1 MSGGNYGCSGEA
13 AVALRLGPCSLDRPP
28 AFFANTVEYHR
39 RESLHHKVGLATVQG
54 RGTGVQRSTGAA
66 MKQVSQV
73 GVDVDSEALVCAMR
87 RAGQRLPLATFANT
101 PAGHKKFSGW
111 AIKGGR
117 PARVCLEATG
127 IYSLQFALALHH
139 AKHVEVMVV
148 NPRAIKDFARACMQ
162 RAKTDA
168 VDAGGILEYLERMPF
183 TAWQPPAPEILELQ
197 AINRRI
203 DQLHTELTREKN
215 RRHAADFAGASA
227 DAIAHDIE
235 VNIHHLERRIER
247 MHDSGL
253 QLVRRVPALATKLAH
268 LVSTKGIGEVSAMRL
283 LAELLVLPDDL
294 AAPQWVAHAGLDPR
308 PYESGTSI
316 HRPRRITKVGNRHLR
331 AALYMPALVAIQHEP
346 NVKALYNKLV
356 TAGKKPMQAVVAVM
370 RKLLHAI
377 WGMLKHDQDFDGNKF
392 FRLAEK
398 TA

>member
-1 MSGGNYGCSGEA
+1 M
-13 AVALRLGPCSLDRPP
+13 R
-28 AFFANTVEYHR
+28 
-39 RESLHHKVGLATVQG
+39 
-54 RGTGVQRSTGAA
+54 
-66 MKQVSQV
+66 QVSQV
-73 GVDVDSEALVCAMR
+73 GVDVDSEKLVCMMQR
-87 RAGQRLPLATFANT
+87 VGQRMPLTTFANT
-101 PAGHKKFSGW
+101 AAGHKKFIRW
-111 AIKGGR
+111 ATKR
-117 PARVCLEATG
+117 ARSARVCLEATG
-127 IYSLQFALALHH
+127 IYSLQFALALHD
-139 AKHVEVMVV
+139 AKSVEVMVV

-183 TAWQPPAPEILELQ
+183 TAWQPPAPEILQLQ

-203 DQLHTELTREKN
+203 VRLQTELTREKN
-215 RRHAADFAGASA
+215 RGHASEFAGASG
-227 DAIAHDIE
+227 DAVVNDIE
-235 VNIHHLERRIER
+235 VNIRHLERRIER

-253 QLVRRVPALATKLAH
+253 QLVHGVPALATKLAH
-268 LVSTKGIGEVSAMRL
+268 LVSAKGIGEASAMRL
-283 LAELLVLPDDL
+283 LAEVLVLPVDL

-346 NVKALYNKLV
+346 NVKAFYNKLV
-356 TAGKKPMQAVVAVM
+356 AAGKKPMQAVVAVM

>member
-1 MSGGNYGCSGEA
+1 
-13 AVALRLGPCSLDRPP
+13 
-28 AFFANTVEYHR
+28 
-39 RESLHHKVGLATVQG
+39 
-54 RGTGVQRSTGAA
+54 
-66 MKQVSQV
+66 MKQVNQI
-73 GVDVDSEALVCAMR
+73 GVDVDSEELVCVMQVAEERM
-87 RAGQRLPLATFANT
+87 PLATFANT
-101 PAGHKKFSGW
+101 AAGHQKFIRW
-111 AIKGGR
+111 ATKGGR

-127 IYSLQFALALHH
+127 VYSLEFALALHH
-139 AKHVEVMVV
+139 AKNVAVMVV
-148 NPRAIKDFARACMQ
+148 NPRAIKDFSRACMQ

-168 VDAGGILEYLERMPF
+168 VDAGGILEYLQRMPF

-203 DQLHTELTREKN
+203 VQLTTERTREKN
-215 RRHAADFAGASA
+215 RRHAAEFAGASA

-247 MHDSGL
+247 MHNSGL
-253 QLVRRVPALATKLAH
+253 QLVRGVPALATKLAH
-268 LVSTKGIGEVSAMRL
+268 LVSTKGIGEASAMRL

-308 PYESGTSI
+308 PYESGTSV

-346 NVKALYNKLV
+346 NVKAFYNKLV
-356 TAGKKPMQAVVAVM
+356 SRGKKPMQAVVAVM

-392 FRLAEK
+392 FKIA
-398 TA
+398 

>member
-1 MSGGNYGCSGEA
+1 
-13 AVALRLGPCSLDRPP
+13 
-28 AFFANTVEYHR
+28 
-39 RESLHHKVGLATVQG
+39 
-54 RGTGVQRSTGAA
+54 
-66 MKQVSQV
+66 MKQVNQV
-73 GVDVDSEALVCAMR
+73 GVDVDSEALVCAMQ
-87 RAGQRLPLATFANT
+87 RAEQRMPLTRFANS
-101 PAGHKKFSGW
+101 ASGHQKFIRW
-111 AIKGGR
+111 ATKGGR

-127 IYSLQFALALHH
+127 IYSFQFALALHD
-139 AKHVEVMVV
+139 AKNVEVMVV

-168 VDAGGILEYLERMPF
+168 VDAGGILEYLQRMPF
-183 TAWQPPAPEILELQ
+183 TAWQSPAPEILQLQ

-203 DQLHTELTREKN
+203 VQLQTELTREKN
-215 RRHAADFAGASA
+215 RCHAAEFAGASG
-227 DAIAHDIE
+227 DAIANDIE
-235 VNIHHLERRIER
+235 VNIRHLERRIER

-253 QLVRRVPALATKLAH
+253 QLVRGVPTLAIKLAH
-268 LVSTKGIGEVSAMRL
+268 LVSTKGIGEASAMRI

-308 PYESGTSI
+308 PYESGTSV
-316 HRPRRITKVGNRHLR
+316 HRPRRITKVGNRYLR

-346 NVKALYNKLV
+346 NVKAFYNKLL

-392 FRLAEK
+392 FKLAEK

>member
-1 MSGGNYGCSGEA
+1 
-13 AVALRLGPCSLDRPP
+13 
-28 AFFANTVEYHR
+28 
-39 RESLHHKVGLATVQG
+39 
-54 RGTGVQRSTGAA
+54 
-66 MKQVSQV
+66 MKQVNDI
-73 GVDVDSEALVCAMR
+73 GVDVDSEELVCVMQ
-87 RAGQRLPLATFANT
+87 RAGQRLPLARFANAA
-101 PAGHKKFSGW
+101 AGHRKFIRW
-111 AIKGGR
+111 ATKGAR

-127 IYSLQFALALHH
+127 IYSLEFALALHH
-139 AKHVEVMVV
+139 AKNVEVMVV
-148 NPRAIKDFARACMQ
+148 NPRAIKDFARASMQ

-168 VDAGGILEYLERMPF
+168 VDAGGILDYLQRMPF

-203 DQLHTELTREKN
+203 NQLHTELVREKN
-215 RRHAADFAGASA
+215 RHHASEFAGASA

-235 VNIHHLERRIER
+235 VNIRHLERRIER
-247 MHDSGL
+247 MQESGL
-253 QLVRRVPALATKLAH
+253 QLVRGVPALATKLAH
-268 LVSTKGIGEVSAMRL
+268 LVSAKGIGEASAMRI
-283 LAELLVLPDDL
+283 LAEVLVLPDDL

-308 PYESGTSI
+308 PYESGTSV

-346 NVKALYNKLV
+346 NVRAFYNKLV
-356 TAGKKPMQAVVAVM
+356 AAGKKPMQGVVAVM

-392 FRLAEK
+392 FKLTEK

>member
-1 MSGGNYGCSGEA
+1 
-13 AVALRLGPCSLDRPP
+13 
-28 AFFANTVEYHR
+28 
-39 RESLHHKVGLATVQG
+39 
-54 RGTGVQRSTGAA
+54 
-66 MKQVSQV
+66 MKQVNQV
-73 GVDVDSEALVCAMR
+73 GVDVDSEALVCMMQ
-87 RAGQRLPLATFANT
+87 RAGQRLPLVRFANT
-101 PAGHKKFSGW
+101 AAGHKKFIRW
-111 AIKGGR
+111 ATKGAR

-127 IYSLQFALALHH
+127 IYSLEFALALHH
-139 AKHVEVMVV
+139 AKNVEVMVV
-148 NPRAIKDFARACMQ
+148 NPRAIKDFVRACMQ

-215 RRHAADFAGASA
+215 RRHAAGFAGASA

-235 VNIHHLERRIER
+235 LNIRHLERRIER
-247 MHDSGL
+247 MHESGL
-253 QLVRRVPALATKLAH
+253 QLVRGVPALTAKLAH
-268 LVSTKGIGEVSAMRL
+268 LVSAKGIGEASAMRL

-316 HRPRRITKVGNRHLR
+316 HRPRRISKVGNRHLR

-346 NVKALYNKLV
+346 NVKAFYDKLV
-356 TAGKKPMQAVVAVM
+356 AGGKKPMQAVVAVM

-392 FRLAEK
+392 FRLTEK